1 MIYEI
6 LINLT
11 LMKMKKTLI
20 VLSAI
25 KIKKIIFL
33 LFAFN
38 IYSHADLTREFPS
51 YSYVLN
57 EFDLDSSYIHNQEF
71 QNFVYKN
78 KDMYRE
84 RFRVAVGRG
93 QLIVPTMKE
102 MMYKSGI
109 TPLFL
114 YLSMTESAFKTQAK
128 STSKA
133 GGLWQ
138 FMAPTGR
145 EQKLTINE
153 TIDERYDPIKST
165 YAAVDYL
172 YKIRDGLDK
181 WYLAAMAYNCG
192 QGCVKRAVK
201 KAGTKDLAT
210 LINPR
215 DAFLPAETRKYIK
228 KILLFSMIGENYL
241 FKRDNNLG
249 EAIYRMNKD
258 SLTPVRLRGGDNLQQ
273 LASML
278 RMDYRVLKRT
288 NMHLKR
294 DFVPQGSNVMVNIPT
309 SKLNMFRAVYN
320 RNINQNYV
328 NNRRDNG
335 ANRVASNQYRIY

>member
-1 MIYEI
+1 MII
-6 LINLT
+6 TKLI
-11 LMKMKKTLI
+11 
-20 VLSAI
+20 
-25 KIKKIIFL
+25 IKKIVVKKILIL
-33 LFAFN
+33 LSAFN
-38 IYSHADLTREFPS
+38 LCSYADLTHEFPS

-57 EFDLDSSYIHNQEF
+57 EFDLDSSYIHNREFQEF
-71 QNFVYKN
+71 VHTN
-78 KDMYRE
+78 KDVYYK
-84 RFRVAVGRG
+84 RFRTAVGRG
-93 QLIVPTMKE
+93 SLIVPTMKE

-114 YLSMTESAFKTQAK
+114 YLSMTESAFKTEAK
-128 STSKA
+128 STSAA

-138 FMAPTGR
+138 FMPPTGR
-145 EQKLTINE
+145 EQKLIINGN
-153 TIDERYDPIKST
+153 IDERYDPVKST

-172 YKIRDGLDK
+172 YKIRGGLDK

-210 LINPR
+210 LINPK
-215 DAFLPAETRKYIK
+215 DAYLPAETRKYIK

-258 SLTPVRLRGGDNLQQ
+258 SLTPVRVKDGERLQII
-273 LASML
+273 ASML
-278 RMDYRVLKRT
+278 KMDYKVLKRT

-294 DFVPQGSNVMVNIPT
+294 DFVPRGSKVMVNIPT
-309 SKLNMFRAVYN
+309 SRLGMFQTVYN
-320 RNINQNYV
+320 GKRNQNYA
-328 NNRRDNG
+328 NSKSANRF
-335 ANRVASNQYRIY
+335 NRVATNHYIKY

>member
-1 MIYEI
+1 MIYQI
-6 LINLT
+6 LINLS
-11 LMKMKKTLI
+11 LIKMKKALI
-20 VLSAI
+20 IASAI

-38 IYSHADLTREFPS
+38 IYSYADLTREFPS

-57 EFDLDSSYIHNQEF
+57 EFDLDSSYIHNEEF
-71 QNFVYKN
+71 KRFVYKN
-78 KDMYRE
+78 KATYRQ
-84 RFRVAVGRG
+84 RFRVAVNRG
-93 QLIVPTMKE
+93 QLIVPTMKD

-114 YLSMTESAFKTQAK
+114 YLSMTESSFKTEAK

-138 FMAPTGR
+138 FMPPTGR

-153 TIDERYDPIKST
+153 TVDERYDPVKST
-165 YAAVDYL
+165 DAAVDYL
-172 YKIRDGLDK
+172 YKIRGGLDK

-192 QGCVKRAVK
+192 QGCVKRAVQ

-215 DAFLPAETRKYIK
+215 DEFLPAETRKYIK

-249 EAIYRMNKD
+249 EAIYKMNRD
-258 SLTPVRLRGGDNLQQ
+258 SLTPVRVQRGDNLQKI
-273 LASML
+273 ASIL
-278 RMDYRVLKRT
+278 RMDYGTLKRT

-294 DFVPQGSNVMVNIPT
+294 EFVPHGSNVMMNIPT
-309 SKLNMFRAVYN
+309 SKLAMFRAVYN
-320 RNINQNYV
+320 GNRNQNYAGLRNINSS
-328 NNRRDNG
+328 
-335 ANRVASNQYRIY
+335 NRVANNHYRKY